1 MGWLGT
7 VPDWLAAVAAIG
19 ALTTTVIV
27 ILRDRRDRVEY
38 QARRLSVW
46 SELDRSVPD
55 DQKLDMNRH
64 YYVYVRN
71 SSESPVFDGLVKA
84 VGSKGNHYYLLL
96 VVPAH
101 ETVDYRLPEEFRL
114 PEGFRAEEHQPPEVE
129 IIFRDAARR
138 YWRIARDGI
147 LHPASPHNRRI
158 PRKPTG
164 AQTLT

>member
-38 QARRLSVW
+38 QARRLSLW

-55 DQKLDMNRH
+55 DQKRDMNRD
-64 YYVYVRN
+64 YCVYVRN
-71 SSESPVFDGLVKA
+71 SSDSPIFDGLVK
-84 VGSKGNHYYLLL
+84 VGSNGPLHYLLL

-101 ETVDYRLPEEFRL
+101 ETVDYRLPER
-114 PEGFRAEEHQPPEVE
+114 FRAQEPPEVE
-129 IIFRDAARR
+129 ITFRDAARR

-147 LHPASPHNRRI
+147 LHHASPHNRRF
-158 PRKPTG
+158 PS
-164 AQTLT
+164 